1 MMMVTCCG
9 MIVMG
14 MKDKEKP
21 QRSPLIFKTIQYL
34 GTKYTVNHWP
44 EMSND
49 SISQHLNQYLSPTHF
64 IRSPKSVSAKAKI
77 PNGRKR
83 PHRIAIFNQLPHPGS
98 LVYSDYS
105 LQAEPT
111 LAEKIQWLSN
121 DFFPREFWPERGLA
135 ITKPSL
141 DLQMKKL
148 GPSKLACPAHSRLLH
163 EQMAPLALECR
174 CTCSRLMGFRSH
186 VPNCEAFN

>member
-1 MMMVTCCG
+1 MMTVTPCG

-14 MKDKEKP
+14 VKDKEKP
-21 QRSPLIFKTIQYL
+21 QREIFKTIQYL
-34 GTKYTVNHWP
+34 GTKYIVNHWP

-49 SISQHLNQYLSPTHF
+49 SIFQHLSQYLSPTHF
-64 IRSPKSVSAKAKI
+64 IRSPKSVPSKAKI

-111 LAEKIQWLSN
+111 LAEKSQWLSEWL
-121 DFFPREFWPERGLA
+121 FPKEFWPERGLP

-141 DLQMKKL
+141 NLQMKKL
-148 GPSKLACPAHSRLLH
+148 RPSKLACLAHSRLQH

-174 CTCSRLMGFRSH
+174 CMCSRLMGFRSH
-186 VPNCEAFN
+186 VPNCEASN